1 MKISN
6 KEKSILLEAL
16 YLNLNTVT
24 SGFTKSMDTYRED
37 LDLLYKLRQ

>member
-6 KEKSILLEAL
+6 KEKLILLESL
-16 YLNLNTVT
+16 YLNLNNITK
-24 SGFTKSMDTYRED
+24 GFTKNMDTYRED